1 MMIARKIIYNIFYRH
16 EQFNEDDILKACVE
30 HINLIRIFRRENKLY
45 LNQNM
50 DFRQLRVLDY
60 MCDILKK
67 VIDIS
72 PKLSTIIRKYKRDD
86 NHLNCIERNLN
97 HNKIVRYK
105 FFLNSRIN
113 EPSNE
118 FLLRK
123 NIKYFERDEMHENID
138 SETKL
143 DLDNDRRRHGINNQE
158 KIELLYVADMKSH
171 I

>member
-1 MMIARKIIYNIFYRH
+1 
-16 EQFNEDDILKACVE
+16 
-30 HINLIRIFRRENKLY
+30 
-45 LNQNM
+45 M
-50 DFRQLRVLDY
+50 DFKQLRVLDY

-72 PKLSTIIRKYKRDD
+72 PRLSTIIRKYKRDG
-86 NHLNCIERNLN
+86 NHLNGNGRSLN

-118 FLLRK
+118 FLLQK
-123 NIKYFERDEMHENID
+123 NIKYFERDEMHEYID
-138 SETKL
+138 NETKL

-158 KIELLYVADMKSH
+158 KIELLYVADMKNH

>member
-1 MMIARKIIYNIFYRH
+1 
-16 EQFNEDDILKACVE
+16 
-30 HINLIRIFRRENKLY
+30 
-45 LNQNM
+45 M
-50 DFRQLRVLDY
+50 DFRQLHVLDY

-86 NHLNCIERNLN
+86 NQLNGIGRNLN

-138 SETKL
+138 CETKL

-158 KIELLYVADMKSH
+158 KIELLYVADMRSN